1 MADSEILLR
10 QHQLEQ
16 FVYQEVRLLDEQR
29 WDEWEALYT
38 EDGVYWAPA
47 SHDQPDPFEHVSL
60 IYEDQLLRKV
70 RYERY
75 KHPNAYSLQPFP
87 RTSHLVSNVMSDTQ
101 EDGVTAVNARFQ
113 MHEFR
118 RGQPS
123 VFAGW
128 YDYQLVDGDAGFK
141 IKQKKA
147 TLVNCEGD
155 LTSSN
160 IYF

>member
-1 MADSEILLR
+1 MSDDSEG
-10 QHQLEQ
+10 
-16 FVYQEVRLLDEQR
+16 
-29 WDEWEALYT
+29 
-38 EDGVYWAPA
+38 GV
-47 SHDQPDPFEHVSL
+47 
-60 IYEDQLLRKV
+60 I
-70 RYERY
+70 
-75 KHPNAYSLQPFP
+75 
-87 RTSHLVSNVMSDTQ
+87 
-101 EDGVTAVNARFQ
+101 AVNARFQ

-118 RGQPS
+118 RDQPS

-128 YDYQLVDGDAGFK
+128 YEYQLVKGDNSFR